1 MLLVS
6 TPLGIVW
13 GLVDAYR
20 QTGGLVLLMA
30 AMMGVVGAGIG
41 MVVMTIRRE
50 EAAAR
55 AARAGSPSAATRA
68 PHGAVL
74 APGSASQPM
83 ASLTRR
89 T

>member
-1 MLLVS
+1 MKIAKPMLLVS

-55 AARAGSPSAATRA
+55 AARAGSPSAAANT
-68 PHGAVL
+68 
-74 APGSASQPM
+74 M